1 MSLEEGGPM
10 WNSCNASRW
19 FVHAYVVVVLL
30 SFGSLAPAQTNH
42 ETKEGDR
49 APYFSIQADSGKHI
63 APTAFGG
70 KLLVVNFWETACAP
84 CVQELPSL
92 TSFARKFKSLGV
104 VVVAISGDEDA
115 EKYRRFLTGHHVGL
129 NTYRDSSRKI
139 GESFGTYVFPET
151 YVIQDG
157 VVVRKVVGAIDWTG
171 DETGSFV
178 RGRLARR

>member
-1 MSLEEGGPM
+1 MR
-10 WNSCNASRW
+10 NSCNISRRIER
-19 FVHAYVVVVLL
+19 ACVVVLML
-30 SFGSLAPAQTNH
+30 SFGSLAPAQTSH

-49 APYFSIQADSGKHI
+49 APDFSIQADSGKRI

-70 KLLVVNFWETACAP
+70 KLLVVNFWETACVP

-92 TSFARKFKSLGV
+92 TGFARKFKSLGV

-115 EKYRRFLTGHHVGL
+115 GKYRRFLTDHHVVL

-139 GESFGTYVFPET
+139 GESFGTYMFPET

-157 VVVRKVVGAIDWTG
+157 VVVRKVVGAIDWVG

-178 RGRLARR
+178 RGRLASR

>member
-1 MSLEEGGPM
+1 MR
-10 WNSCNASRW
+10 NSCNEYRW
-19 FVHAYVVVVLL
+19 IGRACFVVVLL

-49 APYFSIQADSGKHI
+49 APEFSIRADSGKNI

-70 KLLVVNFWETACAP
+70 KLLVVNFWETACVP

-92 TSFARKFKSLGV
+92 TSFARKFKSRGV

-115 EKYRRFLTGHHVGL
+115 KKYRRFLTDHHVAL

-139 GESFGTYVFPET
+139 GERFGKYVYPET

-178 RGRLARR
+178 RGRLANR

>member
-1 MSLEEGGPM
+1 MGNP
-10 WNSCNASRW
+10 CKVSRW
-19 FVHAYVVVVLL
+19 IGRVWVVVALL
-30 SFGSLAPAQTNH
+30 TFGNLAPAQTNH

-49 APYFSIQADSGKHI
+49 APDFSIRADSGKQI

-70 KLLVVNFWETACAP
+70 KLLVVNFWETACVP
-84 CVQELPSL
+84 CIQELPSL
-92 TSFARKFKSLGV
+92 TSFARKFKSQGV

-115 EKYRRFLTGHHVGL
+115 GKYRRFLADHHVVL

-139 GESFGTYVFPET
+139 GESFGTYMYPET

-157 VVVRKVVGAIDWTG
+157 VVVRKVVGAIDWMG

-178 RGRLARR
+178 RGRLANR

>member
-1 MSLEEGGPM
+1 MR
-10 WNSCNASRW
+10 NSCNASRW
-19 FVHAYVVVVLL
+19 IGCACVVVLLL

-49 APYFSIQADSGKHI
+49 APDFSIRADSGKHI

-70 KLLVVNFWETACAP
+70 KLLVVNFWETACVP

-92 TSFARKFKSLGV
+92 TSFARKFKSRGV

-115 EKYRRFLTGHHVGL
+115 QKYRRFLADHHVVL

-139 GESFGTYVFPET
+139 GQSFGTYEFPET

-157 VVVRKVVGAIDWTG
+157 VVVRKVVGGIEWMG

-178 RGRLARR
+178 RGRLANR